1 MNFQNVF
8 ALLLVLC
15 FFIQSGSASHV
26 VGEQEIRTQLL
37 ISANDRAAKIEAI
50 EKLLRHESV
59 QAQIGRIADLTKIE
73 QALPALDDET
83 IDRLATESQKLSDE
97 LEGGELCA
105 ATIALIAL
113 IAAVIVVAI
122 VAYA

>member
-1 MNFQNVF
+1 MNCKNVF
-8 ALLLVLC
+8 ALLLALC
-15 FFIQSGSASHV
+15 FFSQIGIASHV
-26 VGEQEIRTQLL
+26 VNDREIRTQLST
-37 ISANDRAAKIEAI
+37 SADDRASKIEAI

-59 QAQIGRIADLTKIE
+59 QAQLGRIANLTKIE

-83 IDRLATESQKLSDE
+83 LEQLAAESQKLSDE

-105 ATIALIAL
+105 ATIALIVL